1 MCANECSLSPSSF
14 CMHVASG
21 MIVVCQYQ
29 REEGGK
35 DGCREDNVE
44 KNREAE
50 RKEGAGFGAANEQ
63 PHYEACDCCHGKR
76 LADRERER
84 ETLPA
89 RAQCCLVCCSIQK
102 QQRRFRCEVTRQLH
116 LNTRKG
122 LRHKNTRSRDRET
135 EACPLSRT
143 NNRHLLS
150 QNIVSSVKSPP
161 CPHPPPLRDGTGN
174 TETSRHRRVLEVDFE
189 QRE

>member
-1 MCANECSLSPSSF
+1 M
-14 CMHVASG
+14 
-21 MIVVCQYQ
+21 
-29 REEGGK
+29 
-35 DGCREDNVE
+35 D
-44 KNREAE
+44 AE
-50 RKEGAGFGAANEQ
+50 RTTWRKPERQRGRRELVLEQRMNSHIMRHVIAAMAKGWLIER
-63 PHYEACDCCHGKR
+63 E
-76 LADRERER
+76 RERER

-116 LNTRKG
+116 FNTRKG